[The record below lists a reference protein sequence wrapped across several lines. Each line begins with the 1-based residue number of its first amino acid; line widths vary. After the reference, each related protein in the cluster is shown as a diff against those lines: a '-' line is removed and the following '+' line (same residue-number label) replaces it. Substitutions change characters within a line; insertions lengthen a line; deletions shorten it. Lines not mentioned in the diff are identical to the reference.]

1 MDAITKSK
9 PKSKANQ
16 SQGLLLFKLS
26 HTQLFALGTLKIRE
40 LVPYSPLS
48 AIPHSHPTILGA
60 ATIRGATIPIIDMAA
75 AIGYRPIT
83 EEERKDSYIIIT
95 DCQRMVIGFLV
106 RSIDKIIECNWRD
119 IEKPPTTLGKNAFL
133 TGVTKIDDKLV
144 QLLDVELL
152 LSKVFPLSPETTRAI
167 LTDVQREYLK
177 PMNILLVDDSKVA
190 RKQLSDALD
199 SINIPYQV
207 TADGKEALAIMEQA
221 ERERQPINILVS
233 DIEMP
238 GLDGYELAFE
248 VKNNPAI
255 AAAYI
260 ILHTSLSSEI
270 SVSQAH
276 QVGANEALT
285 KFCAHEL
292 IEAMLR
298 GAEKASANSNL

>member
-1 MDAITKSK
+1 MDAITGKK
-9 PKSKANQ
+9 MKSKASQ
-16 SQGLLLFKLS
+16 SQGLLLFQLS
-26 HTQLFALGTLKIRE
+26 LTQLFALGTLKIRE
-40 LVPYSPLS
+40 LVPYTPLS
-48 AIPHSHPTILGA
+48 VIPHSHPTILGA
-60 ATIRGATIPIIDMAA
+60 ANIRGTTIPIVDMAA
-75 AIGYRPIT
+75 AVGYRPISD
-83 EEERKDSYIIIT
+83 EELKDSYIIIT

-119 IEKPPTTLGKNAFL
+119 IEKPPSNLGKNAYL
-133 TGVTKIDDKLV
+133 TGVTKIDGKLV

-152 LSKVFPLSPETTRAI
+152 LSKVFPASPETTRAI

-177 PMNILLVDDSKVA
+177 PLNILLVDDSKVA
-190 RKQLSDALD
+190 RKQLSDALE

-207 TADGKEALAIMEQA
+207 TADGKEALLIMEQA
-221 ERERQPINILVS
+221 ERENRAIDILVS

-255 AAAYI
+255 APAYI

-285 KFCAHEL
+285 KFDAHEL

-298 GAEKASANSNL
+298 GAEKATAMTNV